1 LGDHPLDTPRYYFNT
16 FQVKKFPRSTNML
29 QKMHSTESPIRCF
42 SQLAMLPS
50 TSIGGYPLIVIGGMA
65 MATNPQTQFQKVV
78 HALIIFNPHQTHDP
92 IDARDIAAVTDLS
105 AKQASPFLSILKSL
119 GYLAKVG
126 SAHRYSRY
134 IRTLKP
140 LTDTPT
146 LLLRAYQ
153 ARSIRAMQGDC
164 SPRRPDTSTENF
176 TIPVKIPLTK
186 LGQRPLAPHSSNP
199 SAQLSLFPLSTGSV
213 ARSRDKGSM
222 TARRS

>member
-1 LGDHPLDTPRYYFNT
+1 
-16 FQVKKFPRSTNML
+16 
-29 QKMHSTESPIRCF
+29 
-42 SQLAMLPS
+42 
-50 TSIGGYPLIVIGGMA
+50 

-78 HALIIFNPHQTHDP
+78 QALIIFNPHQTHDP

-140 LTDTPT
+140 LPATPT

-164 SPRRPDTSTENF
+164 SPTRRDTSTENF
-176 TIPVKIPLTK
+176 TTPVKIPLTK

-199 SAQLSLFPLSTGSV
+199 SAQLSLFPLSTGSA
-213 ARSRDKGSM
+213 ARSRGKGSM
-222 TARRS
+222 GARRS

>member
-1 LGDHPLDTPRYYFNT
+1 
-16 FQVKKFPRSTNML
+16 
-29 QKMHSTESPIRCF
+29 
-42 SQLAMLPS
+42 
-50 TSIGGYPLIVIGGMA
+50 

-78 HALIIFNPHQTHDP
+78 QALIIFNPHQTHDP

-140 LTDTPT
+140 LPATPT

-153 ARSIRAMQGDC
+153 ARSTG
-164 SPRRPDTSTENF
+164 RRDTSTENF
-176 TIPVKIPLTK
+176 TTPVKIPLTK

-199 SAQLSLFPLSTGSV
+199 SAQLSLFPLSTGSA
-213 ARSRDKGSM
+213 ARSRGKGSM
-222 TARRS
+222 GARRS

>member
-1 LGDHPLDTPRYYFNT
+1 M
-16 FQVKKFPRSTNML
+16 RSN
-29 QKMHSTESPIRCF
+29 QSPTRCF
-42 SQLAMLPS
+42 SQMAMLSS
-50 TSIGGYPLIVIGGMA
+50 TSIGGYQNVAIGGMA
-65 MATNPQTQFQKVV
+65 MATKPPAQFHKVVQMIIFLNPQHTR
-78 HALIIFNPHQTHDP
+78 DC
-92 IDARDIAAVTDLS
+92 IDARDIASRTDLS

-126 SAHRYSRY
+126 SARRYSRY

-140 LTDTPT
+140 LTASPT

-153 ARSIRAMQGDC
+153 ARSIRAMQGNC

-176 TIPVKIPLTK
+176 TSPIKIPLTK
-186 LGQRPLAPHSSNP
+186 LGQCPLAPHSSNP

-213 ARSRDKGSM
+213 ARSRGKGSM